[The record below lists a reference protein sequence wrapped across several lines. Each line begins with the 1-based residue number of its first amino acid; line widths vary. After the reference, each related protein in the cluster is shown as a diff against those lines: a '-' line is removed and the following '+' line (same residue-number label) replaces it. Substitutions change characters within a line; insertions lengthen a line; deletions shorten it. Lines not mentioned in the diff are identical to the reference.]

1 MVLKGPM
8 EILIVDDS
16 STIRLKFKA
25 FLNAHGFIV
34 HEAGSGFE
42 GLDLLEKNRDI
53 KLIISDL
60 NMPEMD
66 GMTFIEMVTNNEKTK
81 DVPILVYT
89 TELSRVVKGQAK
101 SLGVKAWIPKPFNQ
115 EKILEVIGKIL
126 LN

>member
-1 MVLKGPM
+1 M

-16 STIRLKFKA
+16 STIRLKFKS
-25 FLNAHGFIV
+25 FLNVHGFIV
-34 HEAGSGFE
+34 HEAESGVE
-42 GLDLLEKNRDI
+42 GLDLLEKNKDI

-66 GMTFIEMVTNNEKTK
+66 GMTFIEIVASNEKTK
-81 DVPILVYT
+81 DLPILVYT
-89 TELSRVVKGQAK
+89 TELSQLVKKQAK

-115 EKILEVIGKIL
+115 NKILEVIEKIL